1 MHTVKDELLSRIEMT
16 KADWNSLLSALSVEQ
31 FERLTVGHWKVKDI
45 LAHLTWHE
53 REIVQLL
60 RSRVLKGSELWNLPL
75 EQRNEVIYEENKDRP
90 LEDLLREAEQVYREL
105 WELLQNISDEELQ
118 NPATIANLPTE
129 WQPLEIIAQNTWQ
142 HYEEHT
148 RDVRNALN
156 QDSSV

>member
-53 REIVQLL
+53 REIIQLL

-148 RDVRNALN
+148 RDVRNALK
-156 QDSSV
+156 QYHSS